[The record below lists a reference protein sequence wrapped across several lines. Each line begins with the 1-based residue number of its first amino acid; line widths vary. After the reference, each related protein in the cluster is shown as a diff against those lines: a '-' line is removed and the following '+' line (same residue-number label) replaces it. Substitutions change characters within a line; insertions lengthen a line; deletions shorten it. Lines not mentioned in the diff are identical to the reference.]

1 MSDPKY
7 VVITAG
13 NCSAANRAAALKNM
27 NDFSKD
33 LHNGTDVLATR
44 HGVTLSG
51 LNPGALVFIQMYH
64 SLAGLESAMDVIST
78 SSAYASL
85 INDQKVQ
92 PYVRN
97 IAKVS
102 DVPFDNSAAVDV
114 KYLVFTR
121 AERISLSAQEM
132 TEKMVAAAPLFAA
145 NGAQSLRFGHFI
157 TGDSIGQHLLGV
169 SYKSMAAI
177 EQTYDALAQ
186 DDNFRQMSTEID
198 INMRSIIQLYG

>member
-7 VVITAG
+7 VVITAE

-97 IAKVS
+97 IAKVA
-102 DVPFDNSAAVDV
+102 DVPFDNAAAVDA

-121 AERISLSAQEM
+121 AERLSLSAQEM
-132 TEKMVAAAPLFAA
+132 TEKIVATAPLFAA
-145 NGAQSLRFGHFI
+145 NGAQSLRFGQLM
-157 TGDSIGQHLLGV
+157 TGESIGQHLLGV

-177 EQTYDALAQ
+177 EKTYDALAQ
-186 DDNFRQMSTEID
+186 DGNFRQMSTEID

>member
-1 MSDPKY
+1 M
-7 VVITAG
+7 
-13 NCSAANRAAALKNM
+13 
-27 NDFSKD
+27 
-33 LHNGTDVLATR
+33 VLATR
-44 HGVTLSG
+44 HGVNLSG
-51 LNPGALVFIQMYH
+51 LNPGALVFIQMYR

-97 IAKVS
+97 IAKAA
-102 DVPFDNSAAVDV
+102 DMPFDNAAAVDV

-121 AERISLSAQEM
+121 AERLSLSAQEM
-132 TEKMVAAAPLFAA
+132 TKKMVAAAPLFTA

-157 TGDSIGQHLLGV
+157 TGDTIGEHLLGV

-186 DDNFRQMSTEID
+186 DDNFCQMSTEID

>member
-1 MSDPKY
+1 M
-7 VVITAG
+7 
-13 NCSAANRAAALKNM
+13 
-27 NDFSKD
+27 
-33 LHNGTDVLATR
+33 VLATR

-51 LNPGALVFIQMYH
+51 LNPGALVFIQMYR

-97 IAKVS
+97 IAKAA
-102 DVPFDNSAAVDV
+102 DVPFDNAAAVDV

-121 AERISLSAQEM
+121 AERLSLSAQEM
-132 TEKMVAAAPLFAA
+132 TKKMVAAAPLFAA

-157 TGDSIGQHLLGV
+157 TGDTIGEHLLGV

-186 DDNFRQMSTEID
+186 DDNFCQMSTEID

>member
-97 IAKVS
+97 IAKVA
-102 DVPFDNSAAVDV
+102 DVPFDNAAAVDV

-121 AERISLSAQEM
+121 AERLSLSVQEM
-132 TEKMVAAAPLFAA
+132 TEKIVATAPIFAA
-145 NGAQSLRFGHFI
+145 NGAQSLRFGQLM
-157 TGDSIGQHLLGV
+157 TGESIGQHLLGV
-169 SYKSMAAI
+169 SYKSIVAI
-177 EQTYDALAQ
+177 EKTYDALAQ